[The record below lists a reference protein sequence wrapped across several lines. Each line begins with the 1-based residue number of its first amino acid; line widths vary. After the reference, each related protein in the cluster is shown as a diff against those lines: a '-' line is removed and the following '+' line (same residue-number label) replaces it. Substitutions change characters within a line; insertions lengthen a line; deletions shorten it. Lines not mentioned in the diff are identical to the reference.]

1 MRGLVGWAICPSVH
15 INNKL
20 TIPPHV
26 WRMTAYRRLRLPGA
40 TYFFTVCLE
49 DRTSTVL
56 IEHIDLLRFAY
67 AKTIREMPVTCHAM
81 VILPDHLHAI
91 WTLPADDTDFSER
104 WRRIKARFSH
114 AVGGTLPRCDSKI
127 AKRERGLWQRRFW
140 EHVVRD
146 ENSLSTAMDY
156 CRQNPVM
163 HGMVDDPRDWVYSS
177 FNRPPRKDGQN
188 CPSYKTTDGA

>member
-1 MRGLVGWAICPSVH
+1 
-15 INNKL
+15 
-20 TIPPHV
+20 
-26 WRMTAYRRLRLPGA
+26 MTAYRRLRLPGA

-49 DRTSTVL
+49 DRTSTAL

-91 WTLPADDTDFSER
+91 WTLPPDDADFSER

-114 AVGGTLPRCDSKI
+114 AVGTCVPRCDSKI

-140 EHVVRD
+140 EHMVRD
-146 ENSLSTAMDY
+146 DTDLLSAMEY
-156 CRQNPVM
+156 CWQSPVK
-163 HGMVDDPRDWVYSS
+163 HGFADDPGDWAYSS
-177 FNRPPRKDGQN
+177 FNKRGRKDGQN
-188 CPSYKTTDGA
+188 CPSYNSSAVL